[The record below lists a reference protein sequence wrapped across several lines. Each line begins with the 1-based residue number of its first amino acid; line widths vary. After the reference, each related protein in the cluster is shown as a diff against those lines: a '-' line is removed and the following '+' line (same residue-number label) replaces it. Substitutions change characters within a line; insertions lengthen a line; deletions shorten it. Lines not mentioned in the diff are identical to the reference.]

1 MSVSLEPEATT
12 LPVPRILINGE
23 WREGNGDTQWT
34 LLNPA
39 TGQALSNC
47 RSATPNDLNIALMA
61 AQQALKPW
69 GQTPA
74 FQRAQLIE
82 QGLQKVLGSIDEMSR
97 WLTLEQ
103 GKTLGESRLE
113 VQVAVEMVRWFA
125 QEGRRIHGR
134 TIPSRLPQGVVT
146 VMPRPAGV
154 ALAISPWNYPVI
166 LCARKVG
173 AALAAG
179 CSVIAKLPEETPV
192 AVGAFLSALN
202 QALPPGVLQAV
213 FGDAKALCSQAIAS
227 PVVRKVSFT
236 GSVAVGRALA
246 HQCSTDFKRSTLE
259 LGGHAPVI
267 VCRDAPLESVANM
280 LVAHK
285 HRNAGQAC
293 MAPSRLYVDRDVLP
307 AFTDHYVAAMRRLRV
322 GSGIKADIDMGPVQ
336 SHRRQAAIESLIED
350 ARAHGADVVEGPSVE
365 GPGFF
370 VPPTVLLGNLEGA
383 RVMQDEPFGPVCA
396 IQGFSTLDEAI
407 ARANANRLGLAGYL
421 FTDSA
426 SIQARCMRE
435 LEVGALSINNV
446 MVSMPEA
453 PFGGLKD
460 SGLGAESGIEGL
472 SAYLDPMSVHT
483 TPMAP

>member
-1 MSVSLEPEATT
+1 MITEQKAT
-12 LPVPRILINGE
+12 LPAPGLLIDGQ
-23 WREGNGDTQWT
+23 WREGTGATEWA

-39 TGQALSNC
+39 TGEVLRHC
-47 RSATPNDLNIALMA
+47 RGATPQDLEA
-61 AQQALKPW
+61 AIRAGQRSFKSW
-69 GQTPA
+69 SQTPA
-74 FQRAQLIE
+74 TQRAQMME
-82 QGLQKVLGSIDEMSR
+82 QGLQRVQPRIEEMSH

-113 VQVAVEMVRWFA
+113 IQVAIEMVRWFA
-125 QEGRRIHGR
+125 QEARRVHGR
-134 TIPSRLPQGVVT
+134 TLPSRLPQGVVT

-154 ALAISPWNYPVI
+154 ALAVSPWNYPVI

-202 QALPPGVLQAV
+202 EALPPGVLQAV
-213 FGDAKALCSQAIAS
+213 FGDAKALCAQAIAS
-227 PVVRKVSFT
+227 PLVRKVSFT
-236 GSVAVGRALA
+236 GSVGVGQSLA
-246 HQCSTDFKRSTLE
+246 QQCATDFKRVTLE

-267 VCRDAPLESVANM
+267 VCRDAPLESVAAT

-293 MAPSRLYVDRDVLP
+293 MAPSRVYVDREVLP
-307 AFTDHYVAAMRRLRV
+307 AFTDHFIAAMRRLRV
-322 GSGIKADIDMGPVQ
+322 GNGLLADTDMGPVQ
-336 SHRRQAAIESLIED
+336 NPRRKAALEYLVED
-350 ARAHGADVVEGPSVE
+350 ARAHGADVVQAQPVE

-370 VPPTVLLGNLEGA
+370 VPPTVLLGDMDGA
-383 RVMQDEPFGPVCA
+383 QVLQDEPFGPVCS
-396 IQGFSTLDEAI
+396 IQGYSTIDEAI
-407 ARANANRLGLAGYL
+407 ARSNASRLGLAGYL

-426 SIQARCMRE
+426 AVQARCVRE
-435 LEVGALSINNV
+435 LEIGALSINNV

-472 SAYLDPMSVHT
+472 GAYLDPMSIHS
-483 TPMAP
+483 TPQSTGH